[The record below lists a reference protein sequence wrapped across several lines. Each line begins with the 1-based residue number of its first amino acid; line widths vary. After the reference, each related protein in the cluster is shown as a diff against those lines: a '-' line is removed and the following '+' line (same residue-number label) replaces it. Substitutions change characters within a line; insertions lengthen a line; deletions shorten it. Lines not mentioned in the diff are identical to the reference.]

1 MRGRTSP
8 QGFTRNKKCNR
19 CPIGDTGRKG
29 DTMNETIKAIFEL
42 AIARAKT
49 AREFAMLQNM
59 VEDMYFNE
67 VITDFDTLCD
77 IKTQLTLGYMELC
90 ERNEKEG

>member
-1 MRGRTSP
+1 
-8 QGFTRNKKCNR
+8 
-19 CPIGDTGRKG
+19 
-29 DTMNETIKAIFEL
+29 MNETIKAIFEL

-67 VITDFDTLCD
+67 IITDFDTLCD
-77 IKTQLTLGYMELC
+77 IKTKLTLGYMELC
-90 ERNEKEG
+90 EQNEKEGD

>member
-1 MRGRTSP
+1 
-8 QGFTRNKKCNR
+8 
-19 CPIGDTGRKG
+19 
-29 DTMNETIKAIFEL
+29 MNETIKAIFEL

-90 ERNEKEG
+90 EQNEREGD

>member
-1 MRGRTSP
+1 
-8 QGFTRNKKCNR
+8 
-19 CPIGDTGRKG
+19 
-29 DTMNETIKAIFEL
+29 MNETIKAIFEL

-77 IKTQLTLGYMELC
+77 IKLQLTLAYMELC
-90 ERNEKEG
+90 EQNEKEG